1 MTAAANTNGSKGALK
16 LQQLGRRVG
25 RQQLL
30 ESLSLTVQPGE
41 ILALLGPS
49 GCGKS
54 TTLRLLA
61 GLDPASS
68 GQILLGDDDITATPP
83 ADRGVALVFQSY
95 ALYPHLSVERNLSLG
110 PELRGTRPELIKEDI
125 NRVLDLLQLQDLRH
139 RKPTGLSGGQRQR
152 VALGRALLRRPR
164 LMLLDE
170 PMSNLD
176 AKLREEL
183 RAELQHILRSIG
195 APVIYVTHDQHEAM
209 GLADRIAVLERGQ
222 LQQVGSAEELYRRPA
237 NSFVAGFLGNPS
249 INLLSLRPGLLI
261 GLRPEQLRLAPAGAA
276 PASTETSLNAQL
288 TTREWLGDRLL
299 LHLSSAN
306 GPLKVMRPSS
316 DTLAA
321 GLQPG
326 AHLEVQWSR
335 GDALCFDARSGE
347 RIEPS

>member
-1 MTAAANTNGSKGALK
+1 MTASTNNNGGKGALK

-110 PELRGTRPELIKEDI
+110 PELRGTRPELIKEEI

-139 RKPTGLSGGQRQR
+139 RKPAGLSGGQRQR

-249 INLLSLRPGLLI
+249 INLLSLRPGQLI
-261 GLRPEQLRLAPAGAA
+261 GLRPEQLRLAHLALPNRNGSQPQRPAHNPRVARRPLVAPSQQCQRPTQSDASQQRHAGRWAATWSPPGGAME
-276 PASTETSLNAQL
+276 PRRSTQL
-288 TTREWLGDRLL
+288 R
-299 LHLSSAN
+299 
-306 GPLKVMRPSS
+306 
-316 DTLAA
+316 
-321 GLQPG
+321 
-326 AHLEVQWSR
+326 
-335 GDALCFDARSGE
+335 
-347 RIEPS
+347 

>member
-1 MTAAANTNGSKGALK
+1 MTATSNPNGAHGALK

-30 ESLSLTVQPGE
+30 DSLSLTVQPGE

-68 GQILLGDDDITATPP
+68 GQILLGNDDITTTPP

-110 PELRGTRPELIKEDI
+110 PELRGTRPELMKEEI

-139 RKPTGLSGGQRQR
+139 RKPAGLSGGQRQR

-209 GLADRIAVLERGQ
+209 GWPIASLAG
-222 LQQVGSAEELYRRPA
+222 
-237 NSFVAGFLGNPS
+237 
-249 INLLSLRPGLLI
+249 
-261 GLRPEQLRLAPAGAA
+261 AGAA
-276 PASTETSLNAQL
+276 TAGWQRRGALPPASQQFCGGLPRQSIDQSVVAAAWPADWFTARTTTPGL
-288 TTREWLGDRLL
+288 TGRGSNRYG
-299 LHLSSAN
+299 SQ
-306 GPLKVMRPSS
+306 PQRP
-316 DTLAA
+316 AHHPRVA
-321 GLQPG
+321 G
-326 AHLEVQWSR
+326 
-335 GDALCFDARSGE
+335 RSGVAA
-347 RIEPS
+347 SQQC

>member
-1 MTAAANTNGSKGALK
+1 MTASADLNGAKGALK

-30 ESLSLTVQPGE
+30 ESLSLTVAPGE

-61 GLDPASS
+61 GLDPPSS
-68 GQILLGDDDITATPP
+68 GQILLGNDDITTAPP

-110 PELRGTRPELIKEDI
+110 PELRGTRPELINEEI
-125 NRVLDLLQLQDLRH
+125 NRILDLLQLQDLRH
-139 RKPTGLSGGQRQR
+139 RKPAGLSGGQRQR

-183 RAELQHILRSIG
+183 RTELQHILRSIG

-209 GLADRIAVLERGQ
+209 GLADRIALLERGQ
-222 LQQVGSAEELYRRPA
+222 LQQIGSAEELYRRPA

-249 INLLSLRPGLLI
+249 INLLALRPGQLT
-261 GLRPEQLRLAPAGAA
+261 GLRPEHLRLAA
-276 PASTETSLNAQL
+276 PEVEATSAEDSLIAHL
-288 TTREWLGDRLL
+288 KTREWLGDRLL
-299 LHLSSAN
+299 LHLSSAS
-306 GPLKVMRPSS
+306 GPLKVMRPST

-321 GLQPG
+321 ALQSG
-326 AHLEVQWSR
+326 ARVRVRWHPD
-335 GDALCFDARSGE
+335 DALVFDARSGA
-347 RIEPS
+347 RI

>member
-1 MTAAANTNGSKGALK
+1 MIATETDTRPNGALRLEK
-16 LQQLGRRVG
+16 LGRRVG

-30 ESLSLTVQPGE
+30 DSLSLTVQPGE

-61 GLDPASS
+61 GLDPASD
-68 GQILLGDDDITATPP
+68 GHILLGDEDITTTPP

-110 PELRGTRPELIKEDI
+110 PELRGTRPELIATEL
-125 NRVLDLLQLQDLRH
+125 NRVLDLLQLQELRH
-139 RKPTGLSGGQRQR
+139 RKPAGLSGGQRQR

-209 GLADRIAVLERGQ
+209 GLADRIAVLERGH
-222 LQQVGSAEELYRRPA
+222 LQQLGSAEDLYRRPA

-249 INLLSLRPGLLI
+249 INLLPLRPGQLI
-261 GLRPEQLRLAPAGAA
+261 GLRPEQLNLAA
-276 PASTETSLNAQL
+276 PETHPAAGVSLSATLQ
-288 TTREWLGDRLL
+288 TREWLGDRLL
-299 LHLSSAN
+299 LHLSSAS

-321 GLQPG
+321 DLPPG
-326 AHLEVQWSR
+326 TNVCVEWNR
-335 GDALCFDARSGE
+335 DDALAFDARTGA
-347 RIEPS
+347 RINAS

>member
-1 MTAAANTNGSKGALK
+1 M
-16 LQQLGRRVG
+16 
-25 RQQLL
+25 
-30 ESLSLTVQPGE
+30 
-41 ILALLGPS
+41 
-49 GCGKS
+49 
-54 TTLRLLA
+54 
-61 GLDPASS
+61 
-68 GQILLGDDDITATPP
+68 
-83 ADRGVALVFQSY
+83 ALVFQSY

-139 RKPTGLSGGQRQR
+139 RKPAGLSGGQRQR

-249 INLLSLRPGLLI
+249 INLLSLRPGQLI

-321 GLQPG
+321 DLQPG
-326 AHLEVQWSR
+326 AHLKVQWSR